1 MKEEGLQK
9 TAQTAMLVN
18 KQSLSQEE
26 RSPQGEKA
34 KNGSPP
40 QDNKRVASLL
50 FKSYSIIKW
59 RKSIDFSKIN
69 KIKI

>member
-50 FKSYSIIKW
+50 FKSYSGC
-59 RKSIDFSKIN
+59 RVAECCVEGTSHN
-69 KIKI
+69 Q